1 VSWLKRREDEGSSL
15 VEAQDGETMGSFVSV
30 TALRP
35 VPQGESWIL
44 DHVI

>member
-1 VSWLKRREDEGSSL
+1 MRVVLGLKFKE
-15 VEAQDGETMGSFVSV
+15 GETMGSFVSV

-44 DHVI
+44 SHVM